1 VATTD
6 KTELLSIVENVRSLN
21 VIEDGWFSDNNV
33 FLVPSLPP
41 LDPFMV
47 LEITHF
53 RDFGGGGGPEGR
65 VLRNFSKI
73 IIYVNKQDSSKRLVS
88 FSVAFMPIKQASL
101 LSCIFCGLYLILNLK
116 FKLIIYF
123 SEERVLIS
131 N

>member
-1 VATTD
+1 MATTD

-53 RDFGGGGGPEGR
+53 RDFGGGGGR
-65 VLRNFSKI
+65 W
-73 IIYVNKQDSSKRLVS
+73 
-88 FSVAFMPIKQASL
+88 
-101 LSCIFCGLYLILNLK
+101 
-116 FKLIIYF
+116 
-123 SEERVLIS
+123 
-131 N
+131 